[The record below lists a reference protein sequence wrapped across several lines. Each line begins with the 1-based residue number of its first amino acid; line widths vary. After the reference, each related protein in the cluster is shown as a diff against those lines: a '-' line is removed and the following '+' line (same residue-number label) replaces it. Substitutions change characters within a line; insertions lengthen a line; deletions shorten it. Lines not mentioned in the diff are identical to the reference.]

1 MLFTLDY
8 ILDILCLFFYL
19 SGWFGYISFA
29 NNKAKSK
36 DCLMTARNQYLR
48 DWMHA
53 LSNREIKIADATLIS
68 LLARNVTFFASTSM
82 LIMVG
87 LLSSLAYLEDLNIII
102 AKVPYAIVAST
113 DMLALKIVLLILAYI
128 YAFFSFTWSIRQYN
142 FSAMMVGSMLPF
154 DERSE
159 QKSRHAENAGRV
171 ISLAANSFNYGLR
184 AYYFSLAALA
194 WFIHPLLLIFS
205 TLWVLMVLYRREF
218 KSKTLK
224 AMSNRDPV
232 K

>member
-1 MLFTLDY
+1 MR
-8 ILDILCLFFYL
+8 
-19 SGWFGYISFA
+19 S
-29 NNKAKSK
+29 
-36 DCLMTARNQYLR
+36 
-48 DWMHA
+48 

-68 LLARNVTFFASTSM
+68 VLARNVTFFASTSM

-87 LLSSLAYLEDLNIII
+87 LLSSLAYLENLNAIIT
-102 AKVPYAIVAST
+102 KVPFAVETST
-113 DMLALKIVLLILAYI
+113 DVLASKVMLLIMAYI

-142 FSAMMVGSMLPF
+142 FSAMMVGSMMPF

-159 QKSRHAENAGRV
+159 HKSRHAENAGRV

-205 TLWVLMVLYRREF
+205 TAWVLMVLYRREF
-218 KSKTLK
+218 NSKTLK
-224 AMSNRDPV
+224 AMCNQNPV
-232 K
+232 KK